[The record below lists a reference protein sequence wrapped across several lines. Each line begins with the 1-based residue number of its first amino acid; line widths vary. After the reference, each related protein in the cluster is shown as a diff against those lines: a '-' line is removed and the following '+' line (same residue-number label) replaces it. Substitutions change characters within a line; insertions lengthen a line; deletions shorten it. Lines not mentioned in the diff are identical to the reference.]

1 MAANKIIK
9 EQLRQTEIMT
19 LLSEKRTI
27 LSELRTWITMVLL
40 PISII
45 TAALAIIK
53 YNPFI
58 NTNIFNIIIIFSIVF
73 ICAIIYFI
81 MKNTKDLFKL
91 NRKIHGIE
99 LP

>member
-1 MAANKIIK
+1 MAADKIIK

-19 LLSEKRTI
+19 MLSEKRTI

-40 PISII
+40 PMSII
-45 TAALAIIK
+45 TASLAIIK
-53 YNPFI
+53 YNPVI
-58 NTNIFNIIIIFSIVF
+58 KPTVFNIIIIFSVVF

-81 MKNTKDLFKL
+81 MKNLRDLFKL
-91 NRKIHGIE
+91 NRKIYRIE